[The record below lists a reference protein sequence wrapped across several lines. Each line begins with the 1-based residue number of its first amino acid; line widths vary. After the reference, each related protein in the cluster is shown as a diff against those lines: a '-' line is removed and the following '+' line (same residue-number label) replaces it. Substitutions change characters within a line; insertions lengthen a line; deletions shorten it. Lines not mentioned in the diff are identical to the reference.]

1 MNKRN
6 PLIQALYNLLSSG
19 TRRSPMSAEAAA
31 AARANV
37 VRDAQAIAKAM
48 EATGFTYDLKT
59 GRLLDPAAFGGPDVG
74 LPVANIP
81 KSGQITQ
88 TVPATPQDVINAF
101 DEFNRRGQIYEGS
114 ALGGWNSNGNRV
126 FDPSNVFAPEER
138 RAAMRQA
145 RAFDQDA
152 AFDFSAGKDV
162 STTQLRQEFQEKDV
176 GLQALAVMLGIP
188 VATLAAAL
196 AVKYSTEDK

>member
-1 MNKRN
+1 
-6 PLIQALYNLLSSG
+6 
-19 TRRSPMSAEAAA
+19 MSAEAAA

-59 GRLLDPAAFGGPDVG
+59 GRLLDPG

>member
-1 MNKRN
+1 
-6 PLIQALYNLLSSG
+6 
-19 TRRSPMSAEAAA
+19 MSAEAAA